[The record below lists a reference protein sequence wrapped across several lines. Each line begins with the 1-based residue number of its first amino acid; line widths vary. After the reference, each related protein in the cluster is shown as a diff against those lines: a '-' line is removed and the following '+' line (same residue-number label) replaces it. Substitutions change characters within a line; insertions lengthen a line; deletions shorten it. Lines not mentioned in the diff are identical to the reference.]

1 MTAERTEPP
10 APESKSELSD
20 PPTPESKRGLADPP
34 TPESK
39 RGLSGGLPPVAR
51 QFVAGET
58 PAEALEHVR
67 TLNGRDVG
75 ALVNLLGS
83 HSDGRSQAE
92 ADAAVYR
99 SLVDHVGNAKLDAGI
114 TLKPTQIGLD
124 LGEPVFR
131 EHLFEIADR
140 ASERKI
146 PIWLDMEEP
155 WTVDPTLAAFED
167 LVVEYEKVDTE
178 YEKVDTEYEK
188 VGVCVQANLKRTP
201 GDLERLADV
210 PGKVRLV
217 KGGAYDVPA
226 SVGYREKP
234 RIDRAYRESLRQ
246 AFEQFDG
253 GIAVASHDPEMIGL
267 AKHLHDV
274 YGTDFEFQMLMGVRP
289 DAQFD
294 LAERYEVRQYVPYGE
309 RWKQWVLN
317 RARNDLRFAARAVLG
332 SSRIGS
338 SR

>member
-1 MTAERTEPP
+1 MTAERPELPRTRTAERTE
-10 APESKSELSD
+10 LL
-20 PPTPESKRGLADPP
+20 TPESKRGLSEIPA
-34 TPESK
+34 PEPK

-51 QFVAGET
+51 RFVAGET
-58 PAEALEHVR
+58 AAAALEHVR

-83 HSDGRSQAE
+83 HNDGRSQAE

-99 SLVDHVGNAKLDAGI
+99 SLVDHAANAKLDAGI

-124 LGEPVFR
+124 LGEVVFR
-131 EHLFEIADR
+131 ELLFEIADR
-140 ASERKI
+140 ASEREI
-146 PIWLDMEEP
+146 SLWLDMEEP

-167 LVVEYEKVDTE
+167 LAAEYEE
-178 YEKVDTEYEK
+178 
-188 VGVCVQANLKRTP
+188 VGVCVQANLKRTRD
-201 GDLERLADV
+201 DLERLADV

-234 RIDRAYRESLRQ
+234 RIDRAYRESLRY
-246 AFEQFDG
+246 AFEQFDD
-253 GIAVASHDPEMIGL
+253 GIAVASHDPEMVEL
-267 AKHLHDV
+267 AKRLHDEH
-274 YGTDFEFQMLMGVRP
+274 GTDFEFQMLMGVRP

-294 LAERYEVRQYVPYGE
+294 LAGRYEVRQYVPYGE

-317 RARNDLRFAARAVLG
+317 RARNDIRFAVRAVLG
-332 SSRIGS
+332 SWGV
-338 SR
+338 